1 MILYQEG
8 PLPFPACELSQS
20 ALHYRGYR
28 DGQCPTKKW
37 NKGVVWRAGV
47 QKPNCCK
54 NLGGSVVP
62 GALQGEKQGSP
73 RTWLLRRW
81 LLFRHRPQALGLAHN
96 QRVPSSVWQISQGQ
110 RCQPNWRCRHVGAIK
125 YHSVRMSATSAY
137 RETREAGGSQFLRRV
152 KSLTQCPRP
161 FGVKRSSCFILYTY
175 SLFTCP
181 SLLESSRAETTSS
194 SLYPQFHHST
204 WLLYSRDFKEWMLTY
219 RKQAIISALDHVSKI
234 LHNALDA
241 LKAVSQPYGKYTLQ
255 SPWLADPTAWR

>member
-8 PLPFPACELSQS
+8 LLAFPACELPQS

-37 NKGVVWRAGV
+37 NKGVVWKAGV

-54 NLGGSVVP
+54 NLGGSVVL

-81 LLFRHRPQALGLAHN
+81 VLFRHLPQALGLAHD

-125 YHSVRMSATSAY
+125 YQCQNECHLGIQSDKGSRGVSVSKKGEVLDTVPKTLWGQTLVLLHPVYIFSVH
-137 RETREAGGSQFLRRV
+137 L
-152 KSLTQCPRP
+152 
-161 FGVKRSSCFILYTY
+161 
-175 SLFTCP
+175 SLFPRVFEGRDYALIFVSIVP
-181 SLLESSRAETTSS
+181 SL
-194 SLYPQFHHST
+194 Y
-204 WLLYSRDFKEWMLTY
+204 LT
-219 RKQAIISALDHVSKI
+219 AL
-234 LHNALDA
+234 
-241 LKAVSQPYGKYTLQ
+241 Q
-255 SPWLADPTAWR
+255 